1 MRKQKE
7 KTPQLGLQ
15 PVRADSLFS
24 PYVHLTGVG
33 PHLISY
39 FWSSFW
45 SLRVPSERGRNRSAI
60 KGSKKMG
67 WKGGKSQV
75 GVGWEWSE
83 PFGERL
89 GSSKQKLWDRVELQW
104 GGPAYWW
111 RGCNGLISPPGSY
124 SWSHWRDTIKSLVCG
139 PVTDSFWFPL
149 PPFFFPSLH
158 HGQETQCTSV
168 NQRVEQKE
176 RVKKGENLGH
186 GAESSCWP
194 SPWLEKEAINLRKR
208 LTLGSLCLQDSLT
221 NGRTFKV
228 DLPGLKLN

>member
-1 MRKQKE
+1 MRKHKE

-60 KGSKKMG
+60 KGRKKMG

-83 PFGERL
+83 PFGELL

-139 PVTDSFWFPL
+139 PVTDSFWFPS
-149 PPFFFPSLH
+149 PFFFFFAPRSRNTMH
-158 HGQETQCTSV
+158 ISESTSGTKRESEKRRESWARNGV
-168 NQRVEQKE
+168 QLLALAVTWE
-176 RVKKGENLGH
+176 RSN
-186 GAESSCWP
+186 
-194 SPWLEKEAINLRKR
+194 
-208 LTLGSLCLQDSLT
+208 
-221 NGRTFKV
+221 
-228 DLPGLKLN
+228 

>member
-1 MRKQKE
+1 MPAITFYYLYTRLHSSGALLQWLFKQRTHKE

-15 PVRADSLFS
+15 PVWADSLFS
-24 PYVHLTGVG
+24 PYVHLMGVG

-45 SLRVPSERGRNRSAI
+45 SLRVLSESGRNRSAI
-60 KGSKKMG
+60 KGRKKMG

-83 PFGERL
+83 PFGELL

-124 SWSHWRDTIKSLVCG
+124 SWSHWRDTIKSFVCG
-139 PVTDSFWFPL
+139 PATDSFCPPPL
-149 PPFFFPSLH
+149 PLVFLLWNTMHIS
-158 HGQETQCTSV
+158 ESTSGIK
-168 NQRVEQKE
+168 RE
-176 RVKKGENLGH
+176 RE
-186 GAESSCWP
+186 
-194 SPWLEKEAINLRKR
+194 RKR
-208 LTLGSLCLQDSLT
+208 RDCWAW
-221 NGRTFKV
+221 NGVQLLALAVSWERS
-228 DLPGLKLN
+228 N